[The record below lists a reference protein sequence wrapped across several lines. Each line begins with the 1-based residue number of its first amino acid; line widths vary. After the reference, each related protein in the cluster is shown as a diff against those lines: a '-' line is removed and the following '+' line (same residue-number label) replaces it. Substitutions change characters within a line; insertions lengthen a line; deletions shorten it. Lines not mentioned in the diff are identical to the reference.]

1 MIDLRGVSFAYG
13 SAPVLRDISLLAPDG
28 AVTVLLGPNGSGK
41 STLLRLMARLLSAQG
56 EVLIDRRPASAYA
69 PKELARTLAFL
80 PQTRAVPA
88 ISVASLVAHGRF
100 PYLGFSRVHTK
111 ADDAAVERA
120 LQLTSLEGCAQRDLR
135 TLSGGERQKAY
146 LAMLI
151 AQDTQNL
158 LLDEPTTFLDIA
170 YQLELMRILRALR
183 DEGRCVVVVLH
194 DIDQALA
201 LCDRA
206 ALLHGGRLLFS
217 GGPEE
222 AALLPAV
229 ESAFGVRVLR
239 REGIA
244 FERA

>member
-1 MIDLRGVSFAYG
+1 
-13 SAPVLRDISLLAPDG
+13 
-28 AVTVLLGPNGSGK
+28 
-41 STLLRLMARLLSAQG
+41 
-56 EVLIDRRPASAYA
+56 
-69 PKELARTLAFL
+69 
-80 PQTRAVPA
+80 
-88 ISVASLVAHGRF
+88 
-100 PYLGFSRVHTK
+100 
-111 ADDAAVERA
+111 
-120 LQLTSLEGCAQRDLR
+120 
-135 TLSGGERQKAY
+135 
-146 LAMLI
+146 MLI